1 MFLQR
6 FLSCRVKG
14 LEIERQTRNHMWL
27 KHIRVLPWPVTYVKS
42 TPLICH
48 LCVTYCATV
57 LFYDAFLFPLLS
69 SHRGFLDQLPSW
81 LDLSWCSSCVEPFPT
96 VRRSR
101 VLSTQPSGD
110 PTCQE
115 FSQPQPSGDPT
126 CSDGGILVPASVSM
140 SSTRKSKFGADKCVD
155 GDLDTV
161 CVIRFAQFFNCF
173 ILLYN
178 QLGVHHQ
185 EEALLHHHPWLWRA
199 CANIQSERSFSLL
212 DKNYFIYSS
221 KW

>member
-57 LFYDAFLFPLLS
+57 LFYAAFLFPLLS
-69 SHRGFLDQLPSW
+69 SHLGFLDQLPSC
-81 LDLSWCSSCVEPFPT
+81 LELCWCSSCVEPFPT

-101 VLSTQPSGD
+101 ILST
-110 PTCQE
+110 
-115 FSQPQPSGDPT
+115 
-126 CSDGGILVPASVSM
+126 
-140 SSTRKSKFGADKCVD
+140 STLRRPN
-155 GDLDTV
+155 L
-161 CVIRFAQFFNCF
+161 
-173 ILLYN
+173 
-178 QLGVHHQ
+178 
-185 EEALLHHHPWLWRA
+185 LWRGHPGPGL
-199 CANIQSERSFSLL
+199 CIHVLHPKEQVWCRQVRRRGPGHGVCDQICSVLQLFYPSL
-212 DKNYFIYSS
+212 
-221 KW
+221 

>member
-14 LEIERQTRNHMWL
+14 LEIEKQTRNHMWL

-81 LDLSWCSSCVEPFPT
+81 LDLSWWSSCVEPFPT

-101 VLSTQPSGD
+101 I
-110 PTCQE
+110 
-115 FSQPQPSGDPT
+115 FSS
-126 CSDGGILVPASVSM
+126 SSSIS
-140 SSTRKSKFGADKCVD
+140 SSTLRGP
-155 GDLDTV
+155 
-161 CVIRFAQFFNCF
+161 N
-173 ILLYN
+173 LLWRGHPGPG
-178 QLGVHHQ
+178 LCIDVLHQ
-185 EEALLHHHPWLWRA
+185 EKQVWSRKVRRRGPGHGGCDQICSVLQLFYP
-199 CANIQSERSFSLL
+199 SL
-212 DKNYFIYSS
+212 
-221 KW
+221 